1 MNSLENQFKIE
12 LFKRFLPRMCK
23 FINQNNTY
31 AFNLKFDND
40 ILTINNVTI
49 EIEYH
54 VGKLEA
60 HLEAEHEVV
69 LASFVLPMKH
79 KEEFPYLEGLEVFVS
94 EIINKLNKKKM
105 LDNIGDMPV
114 SHLLYDYSI
123 KDFVQIHSN

>member
-31 AFNLKFDND
+31 AFNMKFDND

-49 EIEYH
+49 LIEYH

-60 HLEAEHEVV
+60 HLETETEVI
-69 LASFVLPMKH
+69 LANFELPMKH
-79 KEEFPYLEGLEVFVS
+79 KEEFPYLEGLDLFLS
-94 EIINKLNKKKM
+94 QIISKLNKKKM

-114 SHLLYDYSI
+114 NHLRYDYSV
-123 KDFVQIHSN
+123 KDFVQIDKG